1 MNQFDDVADDIVN
14 ELNSDSKTE
23 AQSSKQLT
31 EALLRVEMS
40 NLYIHLVKNN
50 YFQPGSAH
58 KTVLDKVN
66 KEVQEFAMERLQ
78 TLLGIKQ
85 TPEQVAQSS
94 TFSPNE
100 TAALK
105 ALSAA
110 VLSKKEAPKTKLGE
124 NRPTSTAVAPV
135 AAPRKIQSTAPVM
148 AVSDDSDDSEQ
159 EEVSTEPS
167 APPRSNMTSE
177 ERLRA
182 RKKIKPVVIP
192 GLTGKD
198 KLKSMRIGA
207 EVPLVANISG
217 AESHS
222 GNGMGLNDL
231 VSGALND

>member
-1 MNQFDDVADDIVN
+1 MSIELDDVANDIVN
-14 ELNSDSKTE
+14 DLNGDDKVD
-23 AQSSKQLT
+23 AQGNKQLT

-66 KEVQEFAMERLQ
+66 KEVQQFAMERLQ

-94 TFSPNE
+94 VFSPNE

-110 VLSKKEAPKTKLGE
+110 VLGKKEAPKTKLGE
-124 NRPTSTAVAPV
+124 NKPTSTAVAPV
-135 AAPRKIQSTAPVM
+135 MAPRKIQSTAPVM
-148 AVSDDSDDSEQ
+148 AVSYSDDEETEQ
-159 EEVSTEPS
+159 ELPV
-167 APPRSNMTSE
+167 APKSDMTSE

-198 KLKSMRIGA
+198 KLKSMRIGS
-207 EVPLVANISG
+207 EVPFVANVSG
-217 AESHS
+217 GDASNA
-222 GNGMGLNDL
+222 GGIGLNDL
-231 VSGALND
+231 VSGALNGN

>member
-1 MNQFDDVADDIVN
+1 MNQFDDVAGDIVN
-14 ELNSDSKTE
+14 ELNEDNKTE

-94 TFSPNE
+94 AFSPNE

-110 VLSKKEAPKTKLGE
+110 VLAKKEGPKTKLGE
-124 NRPTSTAVAPV
+124 NKPSSTAVAPV

-148 AVSDDSDDSEQ
+148 AISDDADDEQ
-159 EEVSTEPS
+159 DET
-167 APPRSNMTSE
+167 APELVAAPRSNLTSE

-182 RKKIKPVVIP
+182 RKKIKPIP
-192 GLTGKD
+192 IPALTGKD
-198 KLKSMRIGA
+198 KLKAMRIGSEA
-207 EVPLVANISG
+207 PLVANVSG
-217 AESHS
+217 GDASS
-222 GNGMGLNDL
+222 AGGIGLNDL
-231 VSGALND
+231 VSGALNDN

>member
-14 ELNSDSKTE
+14 ELSSDSKTE

-50 YFQPGSAH
+50 YFQLGSAH

-94 TFSPNE
+94 AFSPNE

-124 NRPTSTAVAPV
+124 NKPTSTAVAPV

-148 AVSDDSDDSEQ
+148 TVSHSDEEDAPEQ
-159 EEVSTEPS
+159 ELTIP
-167 APPRSNMTSE
+167 ARSNMTSE

-217 AESHS
+217 AESHN